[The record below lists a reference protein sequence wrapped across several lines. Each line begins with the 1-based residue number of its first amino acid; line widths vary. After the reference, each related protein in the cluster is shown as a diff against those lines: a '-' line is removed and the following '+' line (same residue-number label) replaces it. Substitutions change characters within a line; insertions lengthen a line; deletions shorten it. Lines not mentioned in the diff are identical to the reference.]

1 MDDFL
6 EHYIRQGALEGYP
19 ICGKIL
25 ELTAEQ
31 TWMRDPQLQ
40 CEEEFQ
46 IYEEIF
52 KYVLAD
58 LERVDCKKSV
68 ITEGAAY
75 VPKLMKRLGI
85 PHRRYIAV
93 TPAKEF
99 QISHYKKREFVP
111 YVLEG
116 CSDREKA
123 FSNWMDRDILFA
135 EEVQKQCGEEKYAS
149 IFNDGSIKI
158 EELVNRVA
166 IHFGLNHAG

>member
-1 MDDFL
+1 M
-6 EHYIRQGALEGYP
+6 
-19 ICGKIL
+19 
-25 ELTAEQ
+25 
-31 TWMRDPQLQ
+31 
-40 CEEEFQ
+40 
-46 IYEEIF
+46 
-52 KYVLAD
+52 
-58 LERVDCKKSV
+58 
-68 ITEGAAY
+68 
-75 VPKLMKRLGI
+75 PKLMKRLGI